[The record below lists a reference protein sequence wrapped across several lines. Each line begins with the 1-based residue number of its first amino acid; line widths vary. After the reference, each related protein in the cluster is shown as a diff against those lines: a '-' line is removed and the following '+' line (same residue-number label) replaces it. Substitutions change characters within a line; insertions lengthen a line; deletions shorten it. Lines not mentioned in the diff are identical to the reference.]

1 MVEEG
6 PGRETQG
13 RSTSLLLTA
22 PEAASAVHMGFLQ
35 DHSRQPGPHSP
46 VGQTVKPCDVHVS
59 ASVHICGQGSR
70 GVGQQCRKWDSR
82 GDAGLG
88 LSAEIKVQGR
98 PPQAVLR
105 KRPGTPSG
113 CPETRHTPKS

>member
-46 VGQTVKPCDVHVS
+46 AGQTVKPCDVCLRQCTYV
-59 ASVHICGQGSR
+59 GR
-70 GVGQQCRKWDSR
+70 G
-82 GDAGLG
+82 AG
-88 LSAEIKVQGR
+88 V
-98 PPQAVLR
+98 
-105 KRPGTPSG
+105 
-113 CPETRHTPKS
+113 